1 MIIYFSG
8 TGNSRLIAEQLHR
21 HYFPEDTTQEKLY
34 SLEADRLLHPNRQL
48 LNIEDDGLVVWVF
61 PIYSWGLP
69 PIVTR
74 FIKNVKFKGAER
86 ARHYMVCTC
95 GDDIGR
101 ADDQWRTNLGRR
113 GWTPRGAFSV
123 IMPNTY
129 VCMKGF
135 DVDAAD
141 VEAQKLAAMPARMEE
156 IYNAIDRGFA
166 DSDVTRG
173 EYAWL
178 KTNLVYGL
186 FKAFKMS
193 PASFHANSEKC
204 SGCGLCARS
213 CPLMNIKLVDRKPQW
228 GPVCAMCLRCYHQC
242 PSHAIAYGKETADK
256 GQYRPPID

>member
-1 MIIYFSG
+1 MIIYFTG
-8 TGNSRLIAEQLHR
+8 TGNSRIVAEHLHG
-21 HYFPEDTTQEKLY
+21 HYFPDDTANDKLY
-34 SLEADRLLHPNRQL
+34 QLEADRLLHPERQL
-48 LNIEDDGLVVWVF
+48 LSIEDNGLVIWVF

-74 FIKNVKFKGAER
+74 FINNIKFKGAEK

-101 ADDQWRTNLGRR
+101 ADDQWRNSLGRR

-129 VCMKGF
+129 VCLKGF
-135 DVDAAD
+135 DVDTAE
-141 VEAQKLAAMPARMEE
+141 VEAKKLAALPARMEE
-156 IYNAIDRGFA
+156 IYKAIDRGFA

-186 FKAFKMS
+186 FRAFKMS
-193 PASFHANSEKC
+193 PVPFRANSEKC

-228 GPVCAMCLRCYHQC
+228 GPVCAMCLRCYHHC
-242 PSHAIAYGKETADK
+242 SSHAIDYGKETANK